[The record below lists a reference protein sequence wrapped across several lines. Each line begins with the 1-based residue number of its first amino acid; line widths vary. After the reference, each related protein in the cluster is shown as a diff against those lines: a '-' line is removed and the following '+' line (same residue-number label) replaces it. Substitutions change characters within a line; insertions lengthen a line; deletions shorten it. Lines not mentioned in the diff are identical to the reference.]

1 MFSCYLFYTDD
12 TENFFT
18 WFLEEIMAIRFILSF
33 VFIAMLFVGIGF
45 MFKQL
50 SKTKFK
56 KISIVGLAI
65 LLVGFLG
72 LVLIPGSFHTV
83 EAGQIAVVKH
93 LGEAKKVRTA
103 GTYFDFWIT
112 EKYEVYDAK
121 VQNMDIQTQ
130 AYSKDAQTMDI
141 FMNVQYKIDDAKI
154 IDIANQYGT
163 IALLANRI
171 ESIATEKAKATL
183 SSYSAMEIIETRAS
197 ISPLVEETIK
207 NAVNEEYCVVIVAVV
222 LTNIDFSDAFEKT
235 VEDKMIA
242 EQEKLKAQY
251 EKETAIVNAEKELE
265 VAKLQA
271 QAKIEKAKA
280 DAEAQI
286 EIARAE
292 AEAVKLKSIEVARA
306 LGFAITETEMKDEEG
321 VVTAV
326 EYEIDFEGKTAEE
339 IKLITEYLKYIEY
352 LAKWNGE
359 LPSVMTGDSA
369 SIMIPVTPGEWVK
382 TSYLRITANQKGSID
397 LLYTSLSLY
406 DKGRRAFP
414 NQYEKIYYIFG
425 LLPPFAPSRRM

>member
-1 MFSCYLFYTDD
+1 
-12 TENFFT
+12 
-18 WFLEEIMAIRFILSF
+18 MAIKFILS
-33 VFIAMLFVGIGF
+33 VIFIVMLLTGLVLAA
-45 MFKQL
+45 KRYY
-50 SKTKFK
+50 KTKFK
-56 KISIVGLAI
+56 KASLPGGI
-65 LLVGFLG
+65 LILVAVIG

-83 EAGQIAVVKH
+83 EAGEIAVVKH

-112 EKYEVYDAK
+112 EKYEIYDAK

-130 AYSKDAQTMDI
+130 AYSKDAQTMSI
-141 FMNVQYKIDDAKI
+141 AMNVQYKIDDSKV

-163 IALLANRI
+163 ISLLANRI

-183 SSYSAMEIIETRAS
+183 SSYSAMQIIETRS
-197 ISPLVEETIK
+197 KISPLVEETIK
-207 NAVNEEYCVVIVAVV
+207 SAVNEEYCVDIVAVV

-242 EQEKLKAQY
+242 EQEKLKAEY

-292 AEAVKLKSIEVARA
+292 AQAVKLKSVEVARA
-306 LGFAITETEMKDEEG
+306 LGFAITETEVTDEKG
-321 VVTAV
+321 VVTSV

-352 LAKWNGE
+352 LSKWNGE
-359 LPSVMTGDSA
+359 LPGVMTGDSA
-369 SIMIPVTPGEWVK
+369 SIMIPTSPTP
-382 TSYLRITANQKGSID
+382 
-397 LLYTSLSLY
+397 
-406 DKGRRAFP
+406 
-414 NQYEKIYYIFG
+414 
-425 LLPPFAPSRRM
+425 